1 MTAVWYDPGIS
12 DVPGMQPIETKIRQM
27 KPSDASQVFALRRRA
42 VLDSPLAFL
51 ASPEDDVASSVEAVR
66 KLLGHAPDSVVFG
79 AESGELVGML
89 GVFREKAAKA
99 AHKVR
104 FWGMY
109 VVPACR
115 GNGIG
120 RHLFR
125 SAFLHARHLTGVT
138 TINLSVAETA
148 IAARRLYES
157 EGFAVW
163 GVEPNAIRHGPDTVA
178 ECHMQLV
185 LE

>member
-1 MTAVWYDPGIS
+1 
-12 DVPGMQPIETKIRQM
+12 MQPIEAKIRQM

-51 ASPEDDVASSVEAVR
+51 ASPDDDVASSVEAVR
-66 KLLGHAPDSVVFG
+66 GLLSHAPDSVVFG

-99 AHKVR
+99 THKVR

-109 VVPACR
+109 VNPAHR
-115 GNGIG
+115 GNNIG
-120 RHLFR
+120 RNLLR
-125 SAFLHARHLTGVT
+125 AGLLHVRRLNGVAT
-138 TINLSVAETA
+138 VNLSVAETA
-148 IAARRLYES
+148 KAARRLYES

-163 GVEPNAIRHGPDTVA
+163 GVEPDAIRHGPDSVA
-178 ECHMQLV
+178 EYQMRLV